1 MERQIIQHGK
11 SRYRLPRDRLR
22 LLDRWVVDVV
32 VAAAP
37 AAADREVGRWRCYRM
52 IETCIKTLAE
62 VDVAAAVVAAVAS
75 AAVHQK
81 RWTRRRKMEEED
93 VPSEEV
99 VVENLDAAVVSAEE
113 LILLATSLGRRDLKS
128 LPAVDVVGGADVVA
142 ADACRGAGRV
152 ISRRR
157 KRRRTQL
164 QM

>member
-75 AAVHQK
+75 AAVHQT

-93 VPSEEV
+93 VPSEGGAA
-99 VVENLDAAVVSAEE
+99 ENLDAAVVSAEE
-113 LILLATSLGRRDLKS
+113 LILPPPSLRRRDLKS

-142 ADACRGAGRV
+142 ADACRGAVR
-152 ISRRR
+152 SRRR

>member
-1 MERQIIQHGK
+1 
-11 SRYRLPRDRLR
+11 
-22 LLDRWVVDVV
+22 
-32 VAAAP
+32 
-37 AAADREVGRWRCYRM
+37 
-52 IETCIKTLAE
+52 
-62 VDVAAAVVAAVAS
+62 
-75 AAVHQK
+75 
-81 RWTRRRKMEEED
+81 MEEED

-142 ADACRGAGRV
+142 ADACRGAVR
-152 ISRRR
+152 SRRR